1 MKRFMLV
8 TLFVLAACGSE
19 KKAEEEGVF
28 DPLVNTIDKAEAVED
43 AALKHKE
50 EMDKRL
56 KEMEGTDGGE
66 EQ

>member
-1 MKRFMLV
+1 MKRFMLA

-19 KKAEEEGVF
+19 KKAENEAVF
-28 DPLVNTIDKAEAVED
+28 DPLVETIDKAEAVED

-56 KEMEGTDGGE
+56 KEMEGSNGGE
-66 EQ
+66 DH